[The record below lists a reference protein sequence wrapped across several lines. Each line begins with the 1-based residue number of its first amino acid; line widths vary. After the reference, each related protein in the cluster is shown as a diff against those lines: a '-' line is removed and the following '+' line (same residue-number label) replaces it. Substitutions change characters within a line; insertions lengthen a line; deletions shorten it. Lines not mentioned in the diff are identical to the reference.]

1 MQVNKNKDKKT
12 LTEIKREPVTRENLE
27 ETIKAIFSKC
37 IRKLNASDDKLN
49 KTTKSLEKKLE
60 NFRKIK
66 QDITGRMSE
75 YDKKM
80 SSIEETFFI
89 LYHNMKKNQFLYA
102 NDESAWWSE
111 FVKLKCGKQ
120 IEELKKRKAE

>member
-1 MQVNKNKDKKT
+1 MTKEKT

-37 IRKLNASDDKLN
+37 IRKLNASDDKLT
-49 KTTKSLEKKLE
+49 KTIKNLDKKLE

-66 QDITGRMSE
+66 QDITGRMRE

-80 SSIEETFFI
+80 ESIEETFFI

-102 NDESAWWSE
+102 NDESAWWKE
-111 FVKLKCGKQ
+111 FTDIKTSYLNSTPMC
-120 IEELKKRKAE
+120 